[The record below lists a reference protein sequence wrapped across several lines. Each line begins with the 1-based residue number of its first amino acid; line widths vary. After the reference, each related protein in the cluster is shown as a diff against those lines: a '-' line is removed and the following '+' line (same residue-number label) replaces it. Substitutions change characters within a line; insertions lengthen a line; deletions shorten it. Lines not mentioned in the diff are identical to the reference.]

1 MSGLINRLYFAAPV
15 WAQNALLSA
24 YGVRLRRLRYGR
36 RQRLVLAELR
46 ESQWWPADRIH
57 EMQLAALTAL
67 VGHAR
72 KTVPLY
78 ATRGLPREPVQL
90 DDRWL
95 AVPLLHKQELRQ
107 SGRGAISTTAPRWRL
122 AEVHTGG
129 TTGTPLTV
137 YCDRA
142 TLQRNYAFFG
152 RLREWAG
159 LPPGARVA
167 TFAGRTVVPAGQA
180 RPPFWRV
187 NAAANNWLF
196 SSYHISAATL
206 PWYVDALR
214 RVQPELIDSYPS
226 SLEPIARYLLDRG
239 LGDIRPRTIIT
250 SSETLTS
257 EARALLERAFGCQV
271 FDHYGGGEMVALIT
285 QCERGAYHVNPE
297 FGLVELLRDGRP
309 VAPGET
315 GEIVATGFINPV
327 MPLIRYA
334 TGDWA
339 VWGSEAC
346 PCGRAFPT
354 VASIEGRRDDVL
366 VTPDGR
372 LIGRLDPIF
381 KKVSS
386 LWETR
391 IIQDRPDHVRVEV
404 VVTGDG
410 LGPDEEASLT
420 RELAL
425 RLGPAMHI
433 DLVRVPCIPR
443 TQAGKFRAVINLVAA
458 RGEASAHS

>member
-1 MSGLINRLYFAAPV
+1 M
-15 WAQNALLSA
+15 
-24 YGVRLRRLRYGR
+24 
-36 RQRLVLAELR
+36 
-46 ESQWWPADRIH
+46 
-57 EMQLAALTAL
+57 
-67 VGHAR
+67 
-72 KTVPLY
+72 
-78 ATRGLPREPVQL
+78 
-90 DDRWL
+90 
-95 AVPLLHKQELRQ
+95 
-107 SGRGAISTTAPRWRL
+107 
-122 AEVHTGG
+122 
-129 TTGTPLTV
+129 
-137 YCDRA
+137 
-142 TLQRNYAFFG
+142 
-152 RLREWAG
+152 
-159 LPPGARVA
+159 
-167 TFAGRTVVPAGQA
+167 
-180 RPPFWRV
+180 
-187 NAAANNWLF
+187 
-196 SSYHISAATL
+196 
-206 PWYVDALR
+206 
-214 RVQPELIDSYPS
+214 
-226 SLEPIARYLLDRG
+226 DRG
-239 LGDIRPRTIIT
+239 IGDIRPRTIIT